1 MVGNAG
7 GEKLNRPYYY
17 VSEFDKRGIIA
28 RTKFF
33 SLCIPSESALNK
45 LQHNVRCA
53 SIAATIPEIRADSY
67 PHVVN
72 IIIEKTASKRWT
84 FG

>member
-1 MVGNAG
+1 MVF
-7 GEKLNRPYYY
+7 

-28 RTKFF
+28 WTEKF
-33 SLCIPSESALNK
+33 SLCIPSESTLNK

-53 SIAATIPEIRADSY
+53 SIAAIVPEIRADSY

-72 IIIEKTASKRWT
+72 IIIEKTASKR
-84 FG
+84 

>member
-1 MVGNAG
+1 M
-7 GEKLNRPYYY
+7 LY

-28 RTKFF
+28 RTKIF
-33 SLCIPSESALNK
+33 SLCIPSESTLNK

-67 PHVVN
+67 PHNFIVN
-72 IIIEKTASKRWT
+72 IIIEKTASKR
-84 FG
+84 

>member
-1 MVGNAG
+1 M
-7 GEKLNRPYYY
+7 
-17 VSEFDKRGIIA
+17 SEFDKRGIIA
-28 RTKFF
+28 RTKKF
-33 SLCIPSESALNK
+33 SLCIPSESTLNK

-53 SIAATIPEIRADSY
+53 SIAATVPEIRVDSY

-84 FG
+84 SG